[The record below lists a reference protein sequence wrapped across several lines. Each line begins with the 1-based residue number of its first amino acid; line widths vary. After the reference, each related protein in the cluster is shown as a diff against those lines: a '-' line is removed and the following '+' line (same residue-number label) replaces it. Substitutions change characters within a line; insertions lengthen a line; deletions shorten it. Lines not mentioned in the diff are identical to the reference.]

1 MDSSQVLETGFC
13 EVRLGRLSAALHAD
27 VKAGAIAGAVVSI
40 SNRRNCVYAE
50 CFGFADLTA
59 ARPMRRDSLFRIA
72 SLTKPVTVAAALILL
87 EQGRLLL
94 SDPISRY
101 LPELRAVSV
110 GVETSDPTT
119 GERRL
124 SLHQA
129 QRPPTVQDLMRHTAG
144 FTYGQFGESLIQKA
158 YRAAGLMDRQQT
170 NAEMIAK
177 LAKLPLAHQPGTAF
191 EYGMSTD
198 VLGRVVEVVAGRT
211 LDEFFAAEIT
221 GPLGMTST
229 GFSLAAADAHRLAE
243 PRPAAGSPKSAAG
256 VGDPTGRE
264 KWHSGGGGLFSTG
277 EDYSRFCRMLLNG
290 GEWDGRRLLSRKTVD
305 LMIHDHL
312 PPNVAFGSFTP
323 ELGLAAPL
331 PRLGQGYG
339 LGIGVRTQQ
348 GLSAAPGSTGD
359 FYWGGAT
366 GPYFWVDPV
375 EKFTV
380 VFMLQELDVRRR
392 TRYRALLRD
401 LVYQAL
407 K

>member
-1 MDSSQVLETGFC
+1 M
-13 EVRLGRLSAALHAD
+13 RLGRLTAALRAD
-27 VKAGAIAGAVVSI
+27 VNAGAIPGAVLTI
-40 SNRRNCVYAE
+40 SNRQDCVYAE
-50 CFGFADLTA
+50 CFGFADLRA
-59 ARPMRRDSLFRIA
+59 GRPMQRDSIFRIA

-94 SDPISRY
+94 SDPVSRY
-101 LPELRAVSV
+101 LPELRALRV
-110 GVETSDPTT
+110 GVESIDPATN
-119 GERRL
+119 ERRL
-124 SLHQA
+124 TLQPA

-144 FTYGQFGESLIQKA
+144 FTYGQFGESLVQKA
-158 YRAAGLMDRQQT
+158 YREAGLMDWQQT

-177 LAKLPLAHQPGTAF
+177 LATIPLSHQPGTVF

-198 VLGRVVEVVAGRT
+198 VLGRVVEVVAERT
-211 LDEFFAAEIT
+211 LEEFFAAEIT

-243 PRPAAGSPKSAAG
+243 PRPGTGSPSGAAGY
-256 VGDPTGRE
+256 GDPARRA
-264 KWHSGGGGLFSTG
+264 KWHSGGGGLLSTAD
-277 EDYSRFCRMLLNG
+277 DYSRFSRMLLNG
-290 GEWDGRRLLSRKTVD
+290 GEWDGERLLSRKTVD
-305 LMIHDHL
+305 LMTHDHL

-339 LGIGVRTQQ
+339 LGVGVRTQQ
-348 GLSAAPGSTGD
+348 GLSAAPGSAGD

-375 EKFTV
+375 EKFTA

-392 TRYRALLRD
+392 TRYRSLLRD

-407 K
+407 E